1 MYVLTAIG
9 VILILAGV
17 LAIFFGD
24 KQIPV
29 RGGIILKFFDR
40 WGRPEDEEGE
50 FSNWP
55 YRFLFG
61 GALIVAGLMLIL
73 KAAKV
78 M

>member
-1 MYVLTAIG
+1 VLTALG

-17 LAIFFGD
+17 LVIFFGD
-24 KQIPV
+24 KQFPV

-40 WGRPEDEEGE
+40 RSRPEDEGGE

-55 YRFLFG
+55 YKFLFG
-61 GALIVAGLMLIL
+61 GALIVAGVMLVL

-78 M
+78 I